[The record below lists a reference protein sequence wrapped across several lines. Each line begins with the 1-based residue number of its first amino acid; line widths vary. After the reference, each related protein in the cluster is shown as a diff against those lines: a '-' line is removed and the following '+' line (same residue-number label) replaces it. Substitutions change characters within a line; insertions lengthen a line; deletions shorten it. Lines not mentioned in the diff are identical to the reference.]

1 MHFNNLRT
9 GKRYILTN
17 HGETFEFTV
26 EEILL
31 SDNFKLRDLHT
42 LEYYEM
48 ADLIRYGRGEDF
60 ELDEL
65 R

>member
-9 GKRYILTN
+9 GKRYTLKN

-31 SDNFKLRDLHT
+31 RDNFKLRDLHT

-48 ADLIRYGRGEDF
+48 ADLIRYGKGEDF